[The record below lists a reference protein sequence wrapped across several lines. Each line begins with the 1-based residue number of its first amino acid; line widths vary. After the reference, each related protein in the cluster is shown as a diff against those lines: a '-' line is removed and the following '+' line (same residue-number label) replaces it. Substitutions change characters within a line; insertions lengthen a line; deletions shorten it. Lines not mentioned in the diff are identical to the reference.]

1 MSNLASA
8 VRARIES
15 PEKRKFI
22 KYSMVSVVSVV
33 ITEVLLVICYGGLGL
48 SGGWAGFTAST
59 IAAFPSYYLNRN
71 WVWGKTGRSHLMKE
85 VLPFWIMAF
94 IGIGFS
100 ALVSNLADDVARNI
114 TNSPSARSFI
124 LVVANVGAFGILWI
138 LKFIIFNKI
147 LFAHREQDLE
157 PALDGRTGL
166 PT

>member
-22 KYSMVSVVSVV
+22 KYSMVSVVSVIV
-33 ITEVLLVICYGGLGL
+33 TEVVLVIAYRGFGM

-59 IAAFPSYYLNRN
+59 IAAVPSYYLNRS
-71 WVWGKTGRSHLMKE
+71 WVWRKAGRSHFMKE
-85 VLPFWIMAF
+85 VLPFWVMAF

-100 ALVSNLADDVARNI
+100 SLVSNVADDVARSVTENQ
-114 TNSPSARSFI
+114 SLRSLI
-124 LVVANVGAFGILWI
+124 LVIANVGAFGVLWI

-147 LFAHREQDLE
+147 LFAHREEQLE
-157 PALDGRTGL
+157 PALDGRSGL